1 MKFLSI
7 FLVFV
12 FLLSCTTSA
21 QEKKNPFEGTWEMI
35 SAKWST
41 PDTTMF
47 FPASDYDRQIMMN
60 SRTHTLWIR
69 QDTSRQDAGG
79 FGGGKYALEGDK
91 YTELIETFFNP
102 KCIGKWYTATMKVK
116 GDTLIQSGI
125 WPAKKYGIGEYDM
138 DLYEVFIRID

>member
-1 MKFLSI
+1 MKFLSL
-7 FLVFV
+7 FLVFI
-12 FLLSCTTSA
+12 FLLSSTVNA
-21 QEKKNPFEGTWEMI
+21 QEKKNPIEGTWEMI
-35 SAKWST
+35 SGKLSS
-41 PDTTMF
+41 PDTTYL
-47 FPASDYDRQIMMN
+47 FPVTEYDRQIMMN

-69 QDTSRQDAGG
+69 QDTSRQDAVW
-79 FGGGKYALEGDK
+79 FGGGKYTLEGDK